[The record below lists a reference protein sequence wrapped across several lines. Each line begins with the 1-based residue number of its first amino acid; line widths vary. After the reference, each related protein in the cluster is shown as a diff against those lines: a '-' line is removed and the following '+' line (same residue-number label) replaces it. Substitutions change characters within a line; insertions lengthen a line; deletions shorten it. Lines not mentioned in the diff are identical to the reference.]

1 MNKKIFVVFFFFAAF
16 FFSSCGCSRNSAS
29 TDENN
34 NDADNGILP
43 DADNELVDDSDNCIK
58 FTDFYANGAGE
69 ACPYINISERQV
81 NVACSFESSKYK
93 TGETFTVE
101 KLEFSTYQEK
111 DNVSLKG
118 KCVTGCDENDWCGA
132 GFVGFDK
139 SLFKQSL
146 VGKELVIW
154 WIEGFYGDVY
164 GEYMSRDVRV
174 VRHKD
179 GTLIAASGTGIVN
192 EDGEHEWDDKVWP
205 SKLVPEIKAEQKV
218 LSTCESFCV
227 KFQSGEDGKPLGD
240 WQYDHIIAPP
250 VEITVEGK
258 TPVIVKNGEVIR
270 SEGYEYFVRDSVRV
284 TEEDS
289 DGYILSY
296 GKKYKFDFFVV
307 NTEALK

>member
-1 MNKKIFVVFFFFAAF
+1 MKVAILIFILFLLSCN
-16 FFSSCGCSRNSAS
+16 SSEKTN
-29 TDENN
+29 TDNLSEE
-34 NDADNGILP
+34 
-43 DADNELVDDSDNCIK
+43 DNESSDELFIC
-58 FTDFYANGAGE
+58 FDATDFYINGAGNE
-69 ACPYINISERQV
+69 SCPCQNDVDRIKRSIN
-81 NVACSFESSKYK
+81 
-93 TGETFTVE
+93 
-101 KLEFSTYQEK
+101 
-111 DNVSLKG
+111 D
-118 KCVTGCDENDWCGA
+118 VTGSEKGNTMKIEEILYLEDRNEVVPKGDCGQENKCALTFKNYDR
-132 GFVGFDK
+132 
-139 SLFKQSL
+139 SLFKDSL
-146 VGKELVIW
+146 IGKEWVLYL
-154 WIEGFYGDVY
+154 IEGFYGSVY
-164 GEYMSRDVRV
+164 GEYVSRDVQV
-174 VRHKD
+174 IRHKD

-296 GKKYKFDFFVV
+296 GKKYKFDFFIV

>member
-1 MNKKIFVVFFFFAAF
+1 MKVAILIFILFLLSCN
-16 FFSSCGCSRNSAS
+16 SSEKTN
-29 TDENN
+29 TDNLSEE
-34 NDADNGILP
+34 
-43 DADNELVDDSDNCIK
+43 DNESSDELFIC
-58 FTDFYANGAGE
+58 FDATDFYINGAGNE
-69 ACPYINISERQV
+69 SCPCQNDVDRIKRSIN
-81 NVACSFESSKYK
+81 
-93 TGETFTVE
+93 
-101 KLEFSTYQEK
+101 
-111 DNVSLKG
+111 D
-118 KCVTGCDENDWCGA
+118 VTGSEKGNTMKIEEILYLEDRNEVVPKGDCGQENKCALTFKNYDR
-132 GFVGFDK
+132 
-139 SLFKQSL
+139 SLFKDSL
-146 VGKELVIW
+146 IGKEWVLYL
-154 WIEGFYGDVY
+154 IEGFYGSVY
-164 GEYMSRDVRV
+164 GEYVSRDVQV
-174 VRHKD
+174 IRHKD

-270 SEGYEYFVRDSVRV
+270 SEGYEYFVRDSIRV

-296 GKKYKFDFFVV
+296 GKKYKFDFFIV

>member
-1 MNKKIFVVFFFFAAF
+1 MKVAILIFTLFLLSCNSSEKKSNDNK
-16 FFSSCGCSRNSAS
+16 NLL
-29 TDENN
+29 DE
-34 NDADNGILP
+34 DS
-43 DADNELVDDSDNCIK
+43 ELVDDSDNCIK
-58 FTDFYANGAGE
+58 FTDFYANGAGNE
-69 ACPYINISERQV
+69 SCPYSNISERQV
-81 NVACSFESSKYK
+81 NVACSFESSNYK

-118 KCVTGCDENDWCGA
+118 KCIDGCDENDWCGA

-154 WIEGFYGDVY
+154 RIEGFYGDVY
-164 GEYMSRDVRV
+164 GEYMSRDIQV

-192 EDGEHEWDDKVWP
+192 EDGEYEWDDKVWP

-270 SEGYEYFVRDSVRV
+270 SEGYEYFVRDSIRV

-307 NTEALK
+307 NVEALK

>member
-1 MNKKIFVVFFFFAAF
+1 MIERIIIKGVFLFVAVFFFSCN
-16 FFSSCGCSRNSAS
+16 SSEKTN
-29 TDENN
+29 TDNLSEE
-34 NDADNGILP
+34 
-43 DADNELVDDSDNCIK
+43 DNESSDESFIC
-58 FTDFYANGAGE
+58 FDATDFYINGAGSE
-69 ACPYINISERQV
+69 SCPYQNDVDRIKR
-81 NVACSFESSKYK
+81 
-93 TGETFTVE
+93 
-101 KLEFSTYQEK
+101 EFSSGSATAE
-111 DNVSLKG
+111 
-118 KCVTGCDENDWCGA
+118 
-132 GFVGFDK
+132 GFVLKIDEIMIREEDNEVIPRGECGKENKCGITFRGYDR
-139 SLFKQSL
+139 SLFKDSL
-146 VGKELVIW
+146 IGKEWVLYL
-154 WIEGFYGDVY
+154 IEGFYGSVY
-164 GEYMSRDVRV
+164 GEYVSRDVQV
-174 VRHKD
+174 IRHKD

-270 SEGYEYFVRDSVRV
+270 SEGYEYFVRDSIRV

-296 GKKYKFDFFVV
+296 GKKYKFDFFIV

>member
-1 MNKKIFVVFFFFAAF
+1 MDKRIFVVFLFFALF

-29 TDENN
+29 IDENN

-43 DADNELVDDSDNCIK
+43 DANNELANDSDNCIK
-58 FTDFYANGAGE
+58 FTDFYANGAGSE
-69 ACPYINISERQV
+69 SCPCQNDVDRIKRSIN
-81 NVACSFESSKYK
+81 
-93 TGETFTVE
+93 
-101 KLEFSTYQEK
+101 
-111 DNVSLKG
+111 D
-118 KCVTGCDENDWCGA
+118 VTGSEKGNTMKIEEILYLEDRNEVVPKGDCGQENKCALTFKNYDR
-132 GFVGFDK
+132 
-139 SLFKQSL
+139 SLFKDSL
-146 VGKELVIW
+146 IGKEWVLYL
-154 WIEGFYGDVY
+154 IEGFYGSVY
-164 GEYMSRDVRV
+164 GEYVSRDVQV
-174 VRHKD
+174 IRHKD

-270 SEGYEYFVRDSVRV
+270 SEGYEYFVRDSIRV

-307 NTEALK
+307 NVEALK